1 MIRKLNVHS
10 IFLVLIIFLAGNS
23 CRQKHAAD
31 EPKVI
36 MTAEQMDNAISQ
48 NIKAVLL
55 FAEENEGKI
64 TDSIQL
70 KLFELT
76 NAFYE
81 QNNYENIWS
90 KKGDWLRISD
100 SLFHFLSHAK
110 ELGLYPESYHLKELE
125 SIRLQFT
132 SDTIATK
139 DATLWTKADL
149 MLTDAFMNLVKD
161 VKEGRLVDDSISIIH
176 QINFKDSLFIKTLK
190 DAIQLQEVNKPLLLL
205 EPNHP
210 EYAMLRASMKS
221 FLKKMDTTEYE
232 LIQFP
237 YKDSLD
243 FVKKIF
249 RRIAPNDS
257 NSIKNIVPSEQVFI
271 KEIKRYQQQNNLTVD
286 GKVGAEVVNNL
297 NLTDQNKFLRIAI
310 TLDRYK
316 LLPALPQSFIWVN
329 IPGYYLRVWDHD
341 TVALWSKVIVGKPNT
356 RTPELTSLISDL
368 VTYPKWTIP
377 QSIIRKDILPQL
389 KIDPGYLE
397 RKGFSLVDAKGE
409 TVNPY
414 TINWNKYSKGI
425 PWNVVQGSGDDNAL
439 GVLKFNFNNPYSVY
453 LHDTN
458 QRYLFQNS
466 NRALSH
472 GCVRVADWQGLS
484 YFIARYDSAGM
495 SSSQRIAYNEDS
507 IKRWIAQ
514 KDRKRIIIKNK
525 LRLFIGYYTCV
536 GKNDEV
542 IFYKD
547 IYHEDEKLAK
557 KYFGKQL

>member
-139 DATLWTKADL
+139 DATSWTKADL

-176 QINFKDSLFIKTLK
+176 QTNFKDSLFIKTLK

-297 NLTDQNKFLRIAI
+297 NLTDRNKFLRIAI

-495 SSSQRIAYNEDS
+495 SSSQQIAYNEDS

>member
-176 QINFKDSLFIKTLK
+176 QTNFKDSLFIKTLK

-495 SSSQRIAYNEDS
+495 SSSQQIAYNEDS

>member
-10 IFLVLIIFLAGNS
+10 IFLVVIIFLVGNS
-23 CRQKHAAD
+23 CKQKHAAN
-31 EPKVI
+31 EPKVV
-36 MTAEQMDNAISQ
+36 MTAEQMDEAISQ

-55 FAEENEGKI
+55 FAAENEGKI

-176 QINFKDSLFIKTLK
+176 QTNFKDSLFIKTLK

-525 LRLFIGYYTCV
+525 LRLFISYYTCV

-547 IYHEDEKLAK
+547 IYREDEKLAK